1 MKDNTTTEGFRR
13 YSGVAILLHW
23 LIAALLVV
31 NVGLALSIDSL
42 PDGWVRPFVNT
53 HKSIGITVLGLA
65 ILRVL
70 WRIGH
75 TPPPLPSYYS
85 RWEKAGSHAAHM
97 ALYLLIFALPLSGW
111 MHDSA
116 WKDYALHPMRWFDL
130 FYWPPVSFIRNLE
143 PQTKETMHTL
153 LGTVHESLAYVLYV
167 LLALHIAGA
176 LKHQFLDKEPEFQR
190 ILPGRGRP

>member
-1 MKDNTTTEGFRR
+1 
-13 YSGVAILLHW
+13 
-23 LIAALLVV
+23 
-31 NVGLALSIDSL
+31 
-42 PDGWVRPFVNT
+42 
-53 HKSIGITVLGLA
+53 
-65 ILRVL
+65 
-70 WRIGH
+70 
-75 TPPPLPSYYS
+75 
-85 RWEKAGSHAAHM
+85 
-97 ALYLLIFALPLSGW
+97 
-111 MHDSA
+111 
-116 WKDYALHPMRWFDL
+116 MRWFDL